1 MTASCHRP
9 TNSKNLHRRNFDMI
23 GIGTIANTGAVIA
36 GGIIGI
42 LFKKGLSQRFQDTIM
57 QAIGL
62 AVIFIGISGTLEK
75 MLAIDGGSLTS
86 GGTMMCAVSLA
97 LGAVIGEWMN
107 IEKRFVKFGDWLRK
121 KSGREKDSKFIDGFV
136 MTTLTIC
143 VGAMAVIGPLQDGL
157 AGDPSMLYTKA
168 LLGGIIVA
176 IFSAAF
182 GVGAI
187 FSAIPLF
194 LFQGSI
200 TLLARAIQIFL
211 TTPMI
216 DNMSMIGSMLI
227 FCVGVNMIF
236 PVKIKVA
243 NMLPSLIVVILYTA
257 WLG

>member
-1 MTASCHRP
+1 M
-9 TNSKNLHRRNFDMI
+9 
-23 GIGTIANTGAVIA
+23 
-36 GGIIGI
+36 
-42 LFKKGLSQRFQDTIM
+42 
-57 QAIGL
+57 
-62 AVIFIGISGTLEK
+62 FIGISGALEK
-75 MLAIDGGSLTS
+75 MFTVQGSGLS
-86 GGTMMCAVSLA
+86 ADGTMMCAVSLA
-97 LGAVIGEWMN
+97 AGAVIGEWLN
-107 IEKRFVKFGDWLRK
+107 IERRFVKFGDWLRK

-168 LLGGIIVA
+168 ILDGIIVA

-182 GVGAI
+182 GVGAV
-187 FSAIPLF
+187 FSAIPLL

-200 TLLARAIQIFL
+200 TLLARGIQVFL

-216 DNMSMIGSMLI
+216 DSMSMLGSMLI

-243 NMLPSLIVVILYTA
+243 NLLPSLVIVILYTA

>member
-1 MTASCHRP
+1 
-9 TNSKNLHRRNFDMI
+9 MI

-36 GGIIGI
+36 GGIFGMIC
-42 LFKKGLSQRFQDTIM
+42 KKGLTQRFQDTIM

-62 AVIFIGISGTLEK
+62 AVMFIGITGALEK
-75 MLAIDGGSLTS
+75 MLSIDGTALSS
-86 GGTMMCAVSLA
+86 GGAMLCAISLA
-97 LGAVIGEWMN
+97 AGAVLGEWIN
-107 IEKRFVKFGDWLRK
+107 IEKRFVVFGDWLRK
-121 KSGREKDSKFIDGFV
+121 RAGREKDSMFIDGFV

-157 AGDPSMLYTKA
+157 AGDPSMLFTKA
-168 LLGGIIVA
+168 ILDGIIVA

-200 TLLARAIQIFL
+200 TLLARGIQAFL
-211 TTPMI
+211 TTAMI

-243 NMLPSLIVVILYTA
+243 NLLPSLVIAILYTG
-257 WLG
+257 LIG

>member
-1 MTASCHRP
+1 
-9 TNSKNLHRRNFDMI
+9 MI

-36 GGIIGI
+36 GGLVGM
-42 LFKKGLSQRFQDTIM
+42 LFKRGLSQRFQDTIM

-62 AVIFIGISGTLEK
+62 AVMFIGISGALEK
-75 MLAIDGGSLTS
+75 MFTVQGSGLS
-86 GGTMMCAVSLA
+86 ADGTMMCAVSLA
-97 LGAVIGEWMN
+97 AGAVIGEWLN
-107 IEKRFVKFGDWLRK
+107 IERRFVKFGDWLRK

-136 MTTLTIC
+136 MTTLTTC

-168 LLGGIIVA
+168 ILDGIIVA

-182 GVGAI
+182 GVGAV
-187 FSAIPLF
+187 FSAIPLL

-200 TLLARAIQIFL
+200 TLLARGIQVFL

-216 DNMSMIGSMLI
+216 DSMSMLGSMLI

-243 NMLPSLIVVILYTA
+243 NLLPSLVIVILYTA

>member
-1 MTASCHRP
+1 
-9 TNSKNLHRRNFDMI
+9 
-23 GIGTIANTGAVIA
+23 
-36 GGIIGI
+36 
-42 LFKKGLSQRFQDTIM
+42 
-57 QAIGL
+57 
-62 AVIFIGISGTLEK
+62 
-75 MLAIDGGSLTS
+75 
-86 GGTMMCAVSLA
+86 
-97 LGAVIGEWMN
+97 
-107 IEKRFVKFGDWLRK
+107 
-121 KSGREKDSKFIDGFV
+121 
-136 MTTLTIC
+136 
-143 VGAMAVIGPLQDGL
+143 
-157 AGDPSMLYTKA
+157 MLYTKA
-168 LLGGIIVA
+168 LLDGIIVA

-243 NMLPSLIVVILYTA
+243 NMLPSLIMVILYTT